1 MIYLQ
6 IGMVFGVILALA
18 FLAGYLIKSVREGVY
33 WEYPVTQDTLE
44 ACQQSFKDI
53 DLDPYTYGFYVT
65 ALVILN
71 LGVMGFLM
79 LLGTLAWP
87 GLAISL
93 LIGVVVKLRY
103 K

>member
-18 FLAGYLIKSVREGVY
+18 FLAGYLIKSVREGIY

-44 ACQQSFKDI
+44 VCQHSFKDS
-53 DLDPYTYGFYVT
+53 DLDPYTYGFYITV
-65 ALVILN
+65 LVILN
-71 LGVMGFLM
+71 LCVMAFLM
-79 LLGTLAWP
+79 LLGTVAWP
-87 GLAISL
+87 VLALSL
-93 LIGVVVKLRY
+93 LIGAIVKLRY